1 MIINK
6 NLLLHRKG
14 KKTIVYDVFY
24 KADTKPKPLIIFCHG
39 YKGYKDWGAW
49 DLVAERFAEEGYF
62 FLKFN
67 FSHNGGTVQNP
78 IDFPDLE
85 AFAQNNFSNELDDLE
100 AVINFISSTID
111 FENELNSKAISLIAH
126 SRGAGIILIKAS
138 ENLKIRNVITWAG
151 VSDFKARFMI
161 GSVQFNDWKEK
172 GITYIENSRT
182 KQLMPHKFQFFQD
195 FAANEERLTIK
206 LAVQKLNVPL
216 LIIQGSDDTTVT
228 EVEAK
233 MLHQWN
239 SKSELEIIKFG
250 DHSFGTIHPW
260 KESKL
265 PKELQKVVEKSIIFL
280 KRDN

>member
-228 EVEAK
+228 EVEANR
-233 MLHQWN
+233 LHQWN